1 MTRIQIAD
9 EKKSYMRQLDD
20 WTDEF
25 VIDPIWNFASETD
38 GKERDEEA
46 DDLLI
51 TNVRKEI
58 RDKVLESY
66 RNGQKAGPYKRKEK

>member
-1 MTRIQIAD
+1 MNE

-25 VIDPIWNFASETD
+25 VIDPIWDFASETA
-38 GKERDEEA
+38 GKERDQEA
-46 DDLLI
+46 HDLLI
-51 TNVRKEI
+51 TNVRKDI
-58 RDKVLESY
+58 RDKVLQSY

>member
-1 MTRIQIAD
+1 MSE

>member
-1 MTRIQIAD
+1 MSE

-25 VIDPIWNFASETD
+25 VIDPISNFASETD

-58 RDKVLESY
+58 RDKVLQSY